1 MAVHQKTSSADETR
15 EDQDSQRRRKPSKII
30 VIGLWIFV
38 FLWTLSSAKRF
49 APKTRH
55 QYFVPF
61 PLRKN
66 QKKIPSLSD
75 GLCRRVSR
83 LKNERVF
90 FHLLSFT
97 PMPSSSPQKS
107 PSGPKNSSSR
117 QQQICKCLSTAKIAR
132 PRAERDEAPMQTRG
146 GTWNPNNPKNHATLM
161 FFSEIVGTRNQG
173 KPDCTGSNG

>member
-97 PMPSSSPQKS
+97 PMPSSSPSS
-107 PSGPKNSSSR
+107 PHPPGKPSHGRRRRCGWKGSSR
-117 QQQICKCLSTAKIAR
+117 RCGWCCTRRSTTR
-132 PRAERDEAPMQTRG
+132 EDRGTRG
-146 GTWNPNNPKNHATLM
+146 R
-161 FFSEIVGTRNQG
+161 TR
-173 KPDCTGSNG
+173 